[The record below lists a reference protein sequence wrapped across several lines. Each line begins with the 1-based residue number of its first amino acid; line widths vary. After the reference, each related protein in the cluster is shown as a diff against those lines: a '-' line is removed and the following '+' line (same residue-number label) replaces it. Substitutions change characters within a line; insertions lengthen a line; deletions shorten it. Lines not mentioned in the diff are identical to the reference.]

1 VQILKDWDHLR
12 RRKATMNK
20 RIKLTG
26 VMIGLMMLLV
36 ACGGG
41 TTKQETGGGPVTLTF
56 WDNQQ
61 TESGLSE
68 YQQTAVKEFEKAN
81 PNINIKVTTVPYDQ
95 YQQRLQLAVEGGNP
109 PDVSTVDQI
118 WNPGFASGG
127 AIVPLDDFISKSDL
141 VKEDNFFSGAWQSAT
156 WEDQVWGVPFNVD
169 VWQFTYY
176 NKDLLD
182 QAGVDPQE
190 LTTWEGLRRAGAEL
204 TGGDKFGVGLFGHKG
219 EDTVVVADS
228 FIYSNG
234 GSVLKEDGSCAL
246 DEPEAIEA
254 LEYLNDLRQ
263 YAPSGILNSSSED
276 MRELFLNE
284 SLATE
289 WWPAL
294 EQPTL
299 QDSDLSW
306 DFVVGTAP
314 EGKEPIGTY
323 GGWNLVMYETTPD
336 KEAAWKFI
344 EFLTR
349 PDVNGRVVDL
359 VPANIEA
366 ADKFLKENRKH
377 PELILKHLENAR
389 PRPLSPQYLELSSIE
404 NKMLQEIFSGTP
416 AEQAAKA
423 ACNEIENLG

>member
-41 TTKQETGGGPVTLTF
+41 TTEQETGGGPVTLTF

-141 VKEDNFFSGAWQSAT
+141 VKEENFFSGAWQSAT

-234 GSVLKEDGSCAL
+234 GSVLKGDGSCAL

>member
-1 VQILKDWDHLR
+1 
-12 RRKATMNK
+12 MSK
-20 RIKLTG
+20 RNALTG
-26 VMIGLMMLLV
+26 VVIGLMLLLT
-36 ACGGG
+36 ACGGESANQG
-41 TTKQETGGGPVTLTF
+41 AGGGPVTLTF

-68 YQQTAVKEFEKAN
+68 YQKTAVKEFEKAN
-81 PNINIKVTTVPYDQ
+81 PNIDIKVTTVPYDQ
-95 YQQRLQLAVEGGNP
+95 YQQRLQLAVQGGNP

-127 AIVPLDDFISKSDL
+127 AIVPLDDFISKSDS
-141 VKEDNFFSGAWQSAT
+141 VKQGNFFSGAWESAT
-156 WEDQVWGVPFNVD
+156 YDDQVWGIPFNVD

-176 NKDLLD
+176 NRKLLD
-182 QAGVDPQE
+182 QAGVDPQQ
-190 LTTWEGLRRAGAEL
+190 LTTWEGLEQAGAQL
-204 TGGDKFGVGLFGHKG
+204 TGNGKFGVGLFGHKG

-234 GSVLKEDGSCAL
+234 GSVLNEDGSCAL

-254 LEYLNDLRQ
+254 LEYLNDLQQ

-299 QDSDLSW
+299 LDTDLSW

-323 GGWNLVMYETTPD
+323 GGWNLVIYETAPD

-359 VPANIEA
+359 VPANTEA
-366 ADKFLKENRKH
+366 ADAFLKENRRH
-377 PELILKHLENAR
+377 PDLILEHLENAR

-404 NKMLQEIFSGTP
+404 NEMLQEIFSGTP
-416 AEQAAKA
+416 VEQAAA
-423 ACNEIENLG
+423 DACNEIENLE

>member
-1 VQILKDWDHLR
+1 
-12 RRKATMNK
+12 MSK
-20 RIKLTG
+20 RNALTG
-26 VMIGLMMLLV
+26 VVIGLMLLLT
-36 ACGGG
+36 ACGGESANQG
-41 TTKQETGGGPVTLTF
+41 AGGGPVTLTF

-68 YQQTAVKEFEKAN
+68 YQKTAVKEFEKAN
-81 PNINIKVTTVPYDQ
+81 PNIDIKVTTVPYDQ
-95 YQQRLQLAVEGGNP
+95 YQQRLQLAVQGGNP

-127 AIVPLDDFISKSDL
+127 AIVPLDDFISKSDS
-141 VKEDNFFSGAWQSAT
+141 VKQGNFFSGAWESAT
-156 WEDQVWGVPFNVD
+156 YDDQVWGIPFNVD

-176 NKDLLD
+176 NRKLLD
-182 QAGVDPQE
+182 QAGVDPQQ
-190 LTTWEGLRRAGAEL
+190 LTTWEGLQQAGEQL
-204 TGGDKFGVGLFGHKG
+204 TGNGKFGVGLFGHKG

-234 GSVLKEDGSCAL
+234 GSVLNEDGSCAL

-254 LEYLNDLRQ
+254 LEYLNDLQQ

-299 QDSDLSW
+299 LDTDLSW

-323 GGWNLVMYETTPD
+323 GGWNLVIYETAPD

-359 VPANIEA
+359 VPANTEA
-366 ADKFLKENRKH
+366 ADTFLKENRRH
-377 PELILKHLENAR
+377 PDLILEHLENAR

-404 NKMLQEIFSGTP
+404 NEMLQEIFSGTP
-416 AEQAAKA
+416 VEQAAA
-423 ACNEIENLG
+423 DACNEIENLE